1 VSPHAPPGPATARGS
16 RHPERLNTVTP
27 EVYEETVTIVAATT
41 AYGRPGIDLLARQI
55 AELKDGDPLGPVT
68 VVVPSNHAAVAA
80 RRALAAN
87 DRGIVNV
94 TFLTL
99 HRLAER
105 LGGPALARAGRRP
118 VSVPVIAAAVRA
130 VLAADPGVFAPVAD
144 HPATE
149 QALVAAHRELADA
162 RDDALDDV
170 AAASERAGDVVR
182 IHRAVKARLGGD
194 WFDEAD
200 LLAAARD
207 AVRAHGREVAAD
219 LGPVVLHQL
228 RDLTAAAAELVG
240 ALAGATAVRADV
252 ALTGDRDADRAV
264 IAAHE
269 RAGID
274 VPPAAHDHRPPC
286 ATAIIS
292 ASDPDDEVRAAIRRV
307 TTWMHEGVALGRI
320 ALLYGSGD
328 PYARLLHEQLAAA
341 GIPFNGAP
349 IRAIG
354 DLLLGR
360 TLRALLALPER
371 DYRRP
376 DVLGVL
382 ANAPLVGDDGHAVHS
397 RRWET
402 ISRDAGVVDGDDW
415 DVRLTHYAAEQRR
428 RAEKDEGDE
437 RDWLAERRRRDA
449 DEAEALRSFVA
460 RLRAD
465 VDRGTTLTTWTDL
478 VAWTHDLIDTYVG
491 DPGRR
496 HAWPDDEQD
505 AAHRVEA
512 AIDGLAGLDALH
524 ALHALHAD
532 GAPPPPTSDVFR
544 RTLDGELESSLRRH
558 GRLGDGVL
566 VGPVSM
572 APGLVLDGVVVLG
585 MAEGAFP
592 PRRLEDCLLPDRE
605 RARANGELT
614 LRAHRVDDD
623 RRNLLAAV
631 AAVAPDGHAVLCH
644 PRGDLR
650 RNGERPAS
658 RWLLADAA
666 DLACVDVVRAA
677 DLRDHEGEPWFEH
690 VASFAGGLA
699 RASVQTSEQ
708 ALRLAA
714 IARADG
720 DERGHA
726 LLTGDTTLAAARTVV
741 TSRRSAAFTRFDGN
755 VTSVAGELAD
765 IGTMSASRLQ
775 TWAKCPHAFF
785 LQHVLGVEPVSEPE
799 RRIAIDP
806 LDTGS
811 LVHEIL
817 DTFVKQALD
826 EGRTVDRWTDADR
839 ARLHRIAA
847 ACFADAEARGITGR
861 PLLWARDRAEILGD
875 LVRFVDADN
884 ERMRDD
890 GVVPVSTER
899 EFRDVVVTL
908 PSGRTLH
915 LRGSVD
921 RIDRAADG
929 SLVVLDYKTGSASR
943 YEKLSAADP
952 HRGGTLLQLYVY
964 AVAARHALGTD
975 APVWAGYWFNTARRN
990 FRRIGY
996 DVTPEIEAEVGRAI
1010 DVIVDGITSGVFPAR
1025 PAEKPAWTHV
1035 DCWFCAPDGLSSTER
1050 RREWDRK
1057 RGAHELRAY
1066 AALAEGEVSDE

>member
-1 VSPHAPPGPATARGS
+1 VARG
-16 RHPERLNTVTP
+16 HPERLNTVTP
-27 EVYEETVTIVAATT
+27 EVYEEIVTIVAATT

-55 AELKDGDPLGPVT
+55 AELKDGDPLRPVT
-68 VVVPSNHAAVAA
+68 VVVTSNHAAVAA
-80 RRALAAN
+80 RRALAAY
-87 DRGIVNV
+87 DRGVVNV

-130 VLAADPGVFAPVAD
+130 VLAVDPGVFAPVAD

-149 QALVAAHRELADA
+149 QALVAAHRELSDA

-170 AAASERAGDVVR
+170 AATSERAGDVVR
-182 IHRAVKARLGGD
+182 IHRVVKERLSRD

-207 AVRAHGREVAAD
+207 GVRDHPLEVAGD

-228 RDLTAAAAELVG
+228 RDLTDAAAELIG
-240 ALAGATAVRADV
+240 AFADVTAVRADV

-274 VPPAAHDHRPPC
+274 VPRGARDDRPPC

-307 TTWMHEGVALGRI
+307 TTWMHDGVALGRI

-354 DLLLGR
+354 DLVLGR

-382 ANAPLVGDDGHAVHS
+382 TNAPLVGDDGHAVHS

-415 DVRLTHYAAEQRR
+415 DVRLTHYAADQRR
-428 RAEKDEGDE
+428 RAEEDEAEE

-449 DEAEALRSFVA
+449 EEAEALRSFVA

-465 VDRGTTLTTWTDL
+465 IDRGTTLTTWTDL
-478 VAWTHDLIDTYVG
+478 VAWTHELIDTYVG

-512 AIDGLAGLDALH
+512 AIDALAGLDVLH
-524 ALHALHAD
+524 GD
-532 GAPPPPTSDVFR
+532 GGPPPPTSDVFR

-558 GRLGDGVL
+558 GRLGEGVL

-592 PRRLEDCLLPDRE
+592 PRRLEDSLLPDRE
-605 RARANGELT
+605 RARANGELK
-614 LRAHRVDDD
+614 LRARRVDDD

-666 DLACVDVVRAA
+666 DLACVDTVRSA
-677 DLRDHEGEPWFEH
+677 DLRAHEGEPWFEH
-690 VASFAGGLA
+690 VASFASGLA
-699 RASVQTSEQ
+699 RAPVPTSEQ

-720 DERGHA
+720 NARNTA
-726 LLTGDTTLAAARTVV
+726 LLTGDATLAAARTVV
-741 TSRRSAAFTRFDGN
+741 TSRRSDAFTRFDGN
-755 VTSVAGELAD
+755 ITTMAGELAEL
-765 IGTMSASRLQ
+765 GTMSASRLQ

-785 LQHVLGVEPVSEPE
+785 MQHVLGVEPVSEPE
-799 RRIAIDP
+799 RRVAIDA

-817 DTFVKQALD
+817 DTFVKEALD
-826 EGRTVDRWTDADR
+826 RGRTVDHWTDADR

-847 ACFADAEARGITGR
+847 DRFADAEARGVTGR
-861 PLLWARDRAEILGD
+861 PLLWERDRAHLLAD
-875 LVRFVDADN
+875 LDKFVDEDN
-884 ERMRDD
+884 ARMSEC
-890 GVVPVSTER
+890 GVAAVSTER
-899 EFRDVVVTL
+899 HFGDVPVPL
-908 PSGRTLH
+908 PSGRVLH
-915 LRGSVD
+915 VRGSVD
-921 RIDRAADG
+921 RIDRGADG
-929 SLVVLDYKTGSASR
+929 SLVVLDYKTGSSSK
-943 YEKLSAADP
+943 YEKLSATDP
-952 HRGGTLLQLYVY
+952 HRGGTLLQLYLY
-964 AVAARHALGTD
+964 AVAARSELDGD
-975 APVWAGYWFNTARRN
+975 APVWAGYWFTTSLRN

-996 DVTPEIEAEVGRAI
+996 SVTPEVEAEVGRAI

-1035 DCWFCAPDGLSSTER
+1035 DCWFCTPDGLSATER
-1050 RREWDRK
+1050 RRDWERK
-1057 RGAHELRAY
+1057 RSARELLAY
-1066 AALAEGEVSDE
+1066 GALAEPESADE